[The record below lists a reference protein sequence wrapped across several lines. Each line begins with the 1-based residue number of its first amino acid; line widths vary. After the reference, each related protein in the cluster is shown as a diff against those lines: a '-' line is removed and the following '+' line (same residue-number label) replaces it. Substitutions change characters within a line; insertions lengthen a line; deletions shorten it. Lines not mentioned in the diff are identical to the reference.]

1 MSRSKKSYPFQGICR
16 PDLGVQDVAAKVAG
30 QQPGR
35 KQPDRPLGIPACVGE
50 PLRRL
55 GCRMGRKL
63 CTLPTDQ
70 SGTISILAVFAALML
85 TILLGMVMNVG
96 REVNGKVQMQ
106 NAADCAA
113 YSGGIVLARGMNIL
127 AFTNHLLCDVFA
139 TTAFLR
145 EGQQRNAE
153 RYVPG
158 ILAAWQKAGEAL
170 AATSFGDP
178 SIRGLMT
185 MDQKIPRLGRS
196 ILAKIPHE
204 QNLVTAYSEWAAAA
218 AERLLPLCESILQN
232 ELIPNYQRA
241 VVAVFPELAQRAAL
255 EVARRHSTPNRT
267 ILAVLWDPATGLP
280 VSSSNS
286 YESVLPVM
294 DAELTGG
301 VYLQKARQER
311 HRRAQ
316 NYLHQLNNQALW
328 VFDHP
333 ASLSRFNDLWRGYTC
348 GHLTKL
354 LVEEYPDRNLP
365 MMIRTEEWEVLGNQS
380 AQSTLLDTDFTFLA
394 VAYGNHLPSMAPQV
408 FPQPIRGGALAFAQV
423 RLFVPWR
430 RLEYGRFTEGGS
442 TELATPFDPPPGST
456 PGQTTGWS
464 VFRQHWRTLPPLIP
478 PPFRHVRL
486 PDDKNTWDLF
496 NQSWTVQLVPATHPN
511 LAAILQTPPP
521 VPELAGFQLP
531 HLGGLSTQE
540 IKQISFH

>member
-1 MSRSKKSYPFQGICR
+1 MSRSQKSYPPQGTCPFR
-16 PDLGVQDVAAKVAG
+16 FVAEGAG
-30 QQPGR
+30 APPGR
-35 KQPDRPLGIPACVGE
+35 KQARQDRVLAAPGFSRRLACRMGW
-50 PLRRL
+50 L

-63 CTLPTDQ
+63 RTLPTDQ

-113 YSGGIVLARGMNIL
+113 YSGGIILARGMNIL

-153 RYVPG
+153 KYVPG
-158 ILAAWQKAGEAL
+158 ILAAWQKAGQAL
-170 AATSFGDP
+170 AGASFGDP
-178 SIRGLMT
+178 SIRGLLT
-185 MDQKIPRLGRS
+185 MEQKIPRLGRS

-218 AERLLPLCESILQN
+218 AERLLPLCEWILQN
-232 ELIPNYQRA
+232 ELIPTYQRA
-241 VVAVFPELAQRAAL
+241 VVAVFPELAQQAAL

-286 YESVLPVM
+286 YDHVLPVV

-301 VYLQKARQER
+301 MYLDKARRQRE
-311 HRRAQ
+311 RRAR
-316 NYLHQLNNQALW
+316 NYLAQLNNQALW

-333 ASLSRFNDLWRGYTC
+333 ASLCRFNDLWRGYTC
-348 GHLTKL
+348 GHLMKL
-354 LVEEYPDRNLP
+354 LHEEYPDRNLP
-365 MMIRTEEWEVLGNQS
+365 MMIRTEEREVLDSPS
-380 AQSTLLDTDFTFLA
+380 AQNALLDTDFTFIA
-394 VAYGNHLPSMAPQV
+394 VAYSNHLPSMAPQV
-408 FPQPIRGGALAFAQV
+408 FPQPIRGGALAFAQI

-430 RLEYGRFTEGGS
+430 RLEYDAIYEGGS
-442 TELATPFDPPPGST
+442 TDPATPFDPPPGST
-456 PGQTTGWS
+456 PGQIVGWT
-464 VFRQHWRTLPPLIP
+464 VHRQHGRTLADHGLPPLP
-478 PPFRHVRL
+478 DRH
-486 PDDKNTWDLF
+486 NAWDLF

-531 HLGGLSTQE
+531 SFGGLSTQE
-540 IKQISFH
+540 IKRISFH